1 MDDQDHYLGHPGDA
15 HPQDQGQ
22 GQDPDLGHLPDVHI
36 QDLLLVHQNQE
47 VQQDRRTEVLPIVSF
62 LIKLRP
68 NM

>member
-1 MDDQDHYLGHPGDA
+1 MDDQDHYLGHPDDA
-15 HPQDQGQ
+15 HLQDQGQ

-47 VQQDRRTEVLPIVSF
+47 VQQDRRTEVLPKVSF

-68 NM
+68 NI